1 MNDPP
6 LTSPGS
12 YGHNGAF
19 GSIIWIDPKEK
30 LVRIFLEQL
39 FGSGSELDIFMAMA
53 GAAVVN

>member
-1 MNDPP
+1 MNDFP

-19 GSIIWIDPKEK
+19 GSIIWIDPNEG
-30 LVRIFLEQL
+30 LVRIFLEHL
-39 FGSGSELDIFMAMA
+39 FGSGNESDIFMAMA